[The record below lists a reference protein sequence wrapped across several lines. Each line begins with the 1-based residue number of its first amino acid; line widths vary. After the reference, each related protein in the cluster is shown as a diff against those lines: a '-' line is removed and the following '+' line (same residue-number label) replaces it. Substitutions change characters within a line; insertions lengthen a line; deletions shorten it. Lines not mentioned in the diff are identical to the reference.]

1 MSRLSTA
8 RLTAAT
14 FLVFVCSYL
23 GSSLLWFP
31 STWLPIEDFLLS
43 ALPPSTDHNSPETAL
58 RPGEQLD
65 SVITDA
71 VRSRRQRQGRPF
83 VLTAFD
89 TSCRFAAASVPFWDR
104 LTKAMANEN
113 VDHLIVSCS
122 PATPPKL
129 LDFAQPPRS
138 PASPVSYLGACQN
151 VAPRLGMRLSIVQY
165 VVDDELRVVSAWE
178 GMPTRKYVERNRLAQ
193 MRQAALSVTPR
204 D

>member
-1 MSRLSTA
+1 LSTA

-43 ALPPSTDHNSPETAL
+43 VLPPSTDHNSAETAL

-65 SVITDA
+65 SGMITDA
-71 VRSRRQRQGRPF
+71 VRSKRQRQGRAF

-104 LTKAMANEN
+104 ITEAMENEN
-113 VDHLIVSCS
+113 LDHLILSCN
-122 PATPPKL
+122 PATPPRL

-138 PASPVSYLGACQN
+138 PASPVSQLGTCEKI
-151 VAPRLGMRLSIVQY
+151 APRLGMRLGIVQY
-165 VVDDELRVVSAWE
+165 VVDDQWRIVSAWE
-178 GMPTRKYVERNRLAQ
+178 GTPTRRYLERNRLAQ
-193 MRQAALSVTPR
+193 IRQVALSVTPR